1 MKLFDLTD
9 QYFTI
14 LMIITGA
21 VVGFWDYNTFKRHQM
36 MDTARR
42 AKIIGRGSI
51 IVSVLL
57 FLISKFVEK

>member
-1 MKLFDLTD
+1 MKIFGLTD
-9 QYFTI
+9 LYFTI

-21 VVGFWDYNTFKRHQM
+21 VVGFWDYKTFKRHEM
-36 MDTARR
+36 VDTARK

-57 FLISKFVEK
+57 FIISKFVEK

>member
-51 IVSVLL
+51 IVAVLL
-57 FLISKFVEK
+57 FIISKFVEK

>member
-21 VVGFWDYNTFKRHQM
+21 VVGFWDYNTFERHQM

-51 IVSVLL
+51 IVAVLL
-57 FLISKFVEK
+57 FIISKFVEK